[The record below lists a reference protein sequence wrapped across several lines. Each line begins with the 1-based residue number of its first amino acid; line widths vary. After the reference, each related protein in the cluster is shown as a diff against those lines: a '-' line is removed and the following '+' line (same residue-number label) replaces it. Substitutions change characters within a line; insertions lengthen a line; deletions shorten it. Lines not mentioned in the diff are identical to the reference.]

1 MVKETVTKND
11 LLNIRVGKAETFTL
25 PTWNHCRSAQS
36 LAGQMKNSE
45 PFPRYVTKIGDPVEG
60 TQQRSITI
68 VRTE

>member
-45 PFPRYVTKIGDPVEG
+45 PFPRYVTKIADPVEG
-60 TQQRSITI
+60 TMRRSITI
-68 VRTE
+68 TRMA